1 MAPSEPTADLRD
13 SSKTRRRRPSTPRRV
28 SLLATGTDRVRVKSS
43 VESRADARSLTPDSR
58 RDDDSNGQDKNEGQ
72 KQDPS
77 VDVGAAAEKS
87 LTCQAKRKLSQAP
100 VRQRRGQSEPRRS
113 PVLGQSASKRRA
125 VARPTQPR
133 KTPSAG
139 SGGSTETSASSPVG
153 SSSDDSGI
161 SSGEKTTSDSEKE
174 GNKENTCPNQTKTV
188 VQSNPFL
195 NNCFAILDGEYPGLR
210 NALRKR
216 NWCEITITSN
226 YRGEVN
232 LEVLEKMVGLC
243 KCLADVHWFS
253 ELPCKQEEFFPRCY
267 IIGSQIDRDPFI
279 EDYILTASFSV
290 VKWVV
295 EAYHPGPLGCGVEEV
310 GGEVTYEVIETAL
323 ENIGKYLLFVKDCE
337 LDNPVV
343 EKDVAGSVP
352 RTWLGNVYKIV
363 HGKAKF
369 MLTTEEEVLG
379 VYNECYA
386 VLEAADPFVPQ
397 MKWDGTRNIWIVKPG
412 ARSRGRGILVL
423 SSLDDILAFS
433 RPTNMNWPEESRYV
447 VQKYIDRSVL
457 QKPILLKLRIDRT
470 FVMESCDSSHN
481 GRQTMSP
488 SGPSIPTPW
497 RRLLPATV
505 AARHLSAHSC
515 RSALSSAKAPVERRL
530 CQETRKSD
538 DLTSLLCTP
547 KRRRK
552 GTESQDATSKEA
564 NRGSKTQ
571 VTSWSSSQ
579 RMERLAVLATPKRVQ
594 KPAKRSRI
602 FSCSNQQVH
611 ATKDIV
617 KAMEQ
622 CHRWIGGIEDGSS
635 NTFLWYSTG
644 EPINQTFWYG
654 GQPNNFETA
663 GDVVYAV
670 CNFDY
675 EWGDASPTSSNFREF
690 ICEVK
695 LNQEY

>member
-1 MAPSEPTADLRD
+1 
-13 SSKTRRRRPSTPRRV
+13 
-28 SLLATGTDRVRVKSS
+28 
-43 VESRADARSLTPDSR
+43 
-58 RDDDSNGQDKNEGQ
+58 
-72 KQDPS
+72 
-77 VDVGAAAEKS
+77 
-87 LTCQAKRKLSQAP
+87 
-100 VRQRRGQSEPRRS
+100 
-113 PVLGQSASKRRA
+113 
-125 VARPTQPR
+125 
-133 KTPSAG
+133 
-139 SGGSTETSASSPVG
+139 TSASSPAG

-232 LEVLEKMVGLC
+232 LEVLEKMV
-243 KCLADVHWFS
+243 
-253 ELPCKQEEFFPRCY
+253 Y
-267 IIGSQIDRDPFI
+267 SQIDRDPFI

-343 EKDVAGSVP
+343 EKDVSGSVP
-352 RTWLGNVYKIV
+352 RTWLGDVYKIV

-447 VQKYIDRSVL
+447 VQKYIERPLLIHGCKFDIRQWFAITDWQPLTIWMYRESYLRFCSRPFCLENLHESVHL
-457 QKPILLKLRIDRT
+457 NNYAVQKNYNMECPADELPKEKMWDSKTFKEYLESSGLYYAWEGIIYSGMRDILIA
-470 FVMESCDSSHN
+470 
-481 GRQTMSP
+481 TM
-488 SGPSIPTPW
+488 
-497 RRLLPATV
+497 
-505 AARHLSAHSC
+505 
-515 RSALSSAKAPVERRL
+515 LSSQEHCEPRPNSFELYGADFMLTEDCKPWLIEINNGPDLSHSTSVTARL
-530 CQETRKSD
+530 VPQMFD
-538 DLTSLLCTP
+538 DLV
-547 KRRRK
+547 K
-552 GTESQDATSKEA
+552 GQ
-564 NRGSKTQ
+564 
-571 VTSWSSSQ
+571 
-579 RMERLAVLATPKRVQ
+579 
-594 KPAKRSRI
+594 
-602 FSCSNQQVH
+602 
-611 ATKDIV
+611 
-617 KAMEQ
+617 
-622 CHRWIGGIEDGSS
+622 
-635 NTFLWYSTG
+635 
-644 EPINQTFWYG
+644 
-654 GQPNNFETA
+654 
-663 GDVVYAV
+663 
-670 CNFDY
+670 
-675 EWGDASPTSSNFREF
+675 
-690 ICEVK
+690 
-695 LNQEY
+695 